1 MQFITRC
8 DEVYLMSNGKIVQ
21 SGTHEGLM
29 QDSPE
34 YASLIKNC
42 AHDNAKK
49 YFVWV
54 LWFVEIT
61 VFCYVYLTQLK
72 WFWLFQSRF
81 ISFFNNFM
89 FTFLN
94 LHLLS
99 PSCYSVTYEQL
110 AWSFCTIFFSQY
122 DDGICHVDHPKVAPL
137 QLTTVSPVSVLLLE
151 ASFLGSKPHKCGLQL
166 CMCLVHIMKS
176 HGQVAKMGEIRNRH
190 IIFVRKPV
198 GKRTLGR

>member
-1 MQFITRC
+1 MLHASYYHFFLSQFITRC
-8 DEVYLMSNGKIVQ
+8 DEVYLMSNGKIIQ

-29 QDSPE
+29 QNSPE

-42 AHDNAKK
+42 AHDNSKK
-49 YFVWV
+49 HFVWV
-54 LWFVEIT
+54 LWFVEIM

-72 WFWLFQSRF
+72 WFWLFQARY

-110 AWSFCTIFFSQY
+110 AWSFCTIFFFQY
-122 DDGICHVDHPKVAPL
+122 DDGIHLLYYVDHPKVVPL
-137 QLTTVSPVSVLLLE
+137 QLTTVSPMNVLLLE
-151 ASFLGSKPHKCGLQL
+151 ASVLGSKPHC
-166 CMCLVHIMKS
+166 
-176 HGQVAKMGEIRNRH
+176 VACSYACVMFILWNL
-190 IIFVRKPV
+190 I
-198 GKRTLGR
+198 GK